1 MAKGEIMADVVQCS
15 DCGKPVS
22 RSASKCPHCGRPSPA
37 LGDMTKGLI
46 FFAAVVIVIGY
57 VTWKVPG
64 WYKVFGL

>member
-1 MAKGEIMADVVQCS
+1 MAEVVQCK

-22 RSASKCPHCGRPSPA
+22 RSASKCPHCGRTNPA